1 MNTAGEADAAAI
13 ALLETELFSEAAYRR
28 YGVEFR
34 GFDQLRLMARLERY
48 AAQNGLKGIS
58 SLQGAMLRH
67 PELARKAFRF
77 ASESAS
83 AFFTRP
89 DAFMALRCAVLPLL
103 RSATWPVVWLAECSD
118 PAFLHQFVVMLEEEG
133 VLGKTQLFV
142 TNANEDVL
150 SVAAA
155 ARIGLDAM
163 PAREALHAKGG
174 GKAPLSS
181 FCEQDADGFFLRAE
195 LARRV
200 VWSQH
205 DLAADASFNECH
217 LVVCQRPL
225 PDFDP
230 GLQKRALGLFSES
243 LCNFGILQLEAP
255 AGNPRHELMRDFAC
269 LLGEQGIYKRLP
281 EEPRLHAVLPSALR
295 VSARLSP
302 ASSGRILRRRIMAEE
317 IIYS

>member
-1 MNTAGEADAAAI
+1 MAGPLNTAGEADAAAI

-28 YGVEFR
+28 YGVDFR
-34 GFDQLRLMARLERY
+34 GFDKLRLMSRLDRY
-48 AAQNGLKGIS
+48 AAQSGLQGIS
-58 SLQGAMLRH
+58 GLQGAMLRN
-67 PELARKAFRF
+67 PDAARAAFRF

-89 DAFMALRCAVLPLL
+89 DTFMALRCAVLPLL

-118 PAFLHQFVVMLEEEG
+118 PAFLFQFVVMLEEEG
-133 VLGKTQLFV
+133 VRGRTQLFA

-155 ARIGLDAM
+155 ARIGPEEM

-174 GKAPLSS
+174 GKAPLVS
-181 FCEQDADGFFLRAE
+181 FCEQDADGFFLRAG
-195 LARRV
+195 LARHV

-217 LVVCQRPL
+217 LVICQRPL
-225 PDFDP
+225 PDFEP
-230 GLQKRALGLFSES
+230 ALQKRALGLFSES

-255 AGNPRHELMRDFAC
+255 AGNPGHELMRDFAC

-281 EEPRLHAVLPSALR
+281 EEPRSQAVVPAALR
-295 VSARLSP
+295 VDARL
-302 ASSGRILRRRIMAEE
+302 
-317 IIYS
+317 